1 MSFREF
7 LELTEAGKNPV
18 EINWKK
24 TGTRWEGS
32 FEIKDIKYN
41 IETYINDIDVNFNIW
56 EFKFYKNK
64 NETRITGDFKSHF
77 IIVPT
82 IQKAL
87 EDFIKNKQPDCVIF
101 LASDNSKSRKSLY
114 NNISLD
120 ISSRYKYNG
129 INPMLPKNDIV
140 FGMCREKYMLE
151 ELKKLI
157 GIDS

>member
-1 MSFREF
+1 MNFREF

-24 TGTRWEGS
+24 TSTRWNGN
-32 FEIKDIKYN
+32 FEIKDIEYN
-41 IETYINDIDVNFNIW
+41 IETYISDIDVNFDIW

-64 NETRITGDFKSHF
+64 SETQITGDFKSHF

-87 EDFIKNKQPDCVIF
+87 EDFIKSKKPDCVIF

-114 NNISLD
+114 NNFSLD
-120 ISSRYKYNG
+120 IASRYNYYSV
-129 INPMLPKNDIV
+129 NPMLPKNDIV
-140 FGMCREKYMLE
+140 FGICKEKYMID
-151 ELKKLI
+151 ELKELI
-157 GIDS
+157 GI